1 MAKKQTALELAMK
14 GQKVETRPKA
24 KIIADLDDAIDWAE
38 TSGRELPIRVK
49 RGRPSAKEEPR
60 ETRSVTVKFPAELA
74 ALVEIAADR
83 RGVTL
88 SEFIRGA
95 ALAASAPKKSA
106 PKVAA
111 SRPRR
116 PVLRGR

>member
-14 GQKVETRPKA
+14 GQKVVTRPKA
-24 KIIADLDDAIDWAE
+24 KILADLDDAIAWSE

-49 RGRPSAKEEPR
+49 RGRPSAEEKPR
-60 ETRSVTVKFPAELA
+60 ETRSVTVRFPAELA
-74 ALVEIAADR
+74 EQVETAADR
-83 RGVTL
+83 RGVNL
-88 SEFIRGA
+88 SEFIRWA
-95 ALAASAPKKSA
+95 ALAASAPKKPAS
-106 PKVAA
+106 KVAA